1 MKQHAIFLRLAPYGV
16 LIGFGLVLWSVGT
29 LLLHAW
35 PYLYLL
41 RSAPAPCGC
50 SSLQTI
56 SDDPK
61 FFSMLLGI
69 AGLMSLYLVAAG
81 VSLICQLLQTRRFL
95 RTLTPSMTAKNQHL
109 TWQRVQHSTPWSFTA
124 GLIHPQIFLS
134 TATTSQLSEQETA
147 SVLAHEQYHARH
159 FHPLARWL
167 LQGLFSPI
175 RWIPGFRTIEQTVIL
190 AQEYAADTFAVQ
202 SNGKQNLL
210 RAFTK
215 LANADA
221 PAIPVPSF
229 HVTNLRLRLLLGE
242 PIQLPVRKFS
252 GALLSLAGIF
262 IATHAVIGAG
272 PLSSN
277 EQNNSLLPTPKMCIQ
292 LIQQERTLQSEI
304 SNTACPILLQSQPA
318 VGITQTHSLE

>member
-50 SSLQTI
+50 SSSRPSPMTQN
-56 SDDPK
+56 
-61 FFSMLLGI
+61 FFNAFRNRGTHELVSCSCWRI
-69 AGLMSLYLVAAG
+69 ADLP
-81 VSLICQLLQTRRFL
+81 
-95 RTLTPSMTAKNQHL
+95 TPSNATFPPYADSQHDRKNQHL

-202 SNGKQNLL
+202 SNGKQ
-210 RAFTK
+210 T
-215 LANADA
+215 
-221 PAIPVPSF
+221 SF
-229 HVTNLRLRLLLGE
+229 GH
-242 PIQLPVRKFS
+242 S
-252 GALLSLAGIF
+252 
-262 IATHAVIGAG
+262 
-272 PLSSN
+272 
-277 EQNNSLLPTPKMCIQ
+277 QNSPTPMPQ
-292 LIQQERTLQSEI
+292 PSPSRRFTS
-304 SNTACPILLQSQPA
+304 PIFVYDSCLASPFNSPYGNFPA
-318 VGITQTHSLE
+318 RF